1 MTHIDDIKAYVDEV
15 WEDVVAG
22 IARLVAIDS
31 VEQPDLAREGAP
43 WGPGVAAGLDE
54 ALSMCAELGLETTNL
69 DGYIGWGDLPGEDD
83 QTLATIAHVDI
94 VPAATG
100 WDTDPFE
107 VVRRDGYLLGRGVA
121 DDKGP
126 LALSIYAAKY
136 FVDKGVKPRHTL
148 RVIVGANE
156 ETGMADVAHYL
167 SAKGEPDFLFTP
179 DATFPVSCGEKGV
192 WRAKLVSDKPF
203 GERILELE
211 SGVAANAIPATAYA
225 KVVADAAALDPAD
238 DIEVVDAGDGTVRIE
253 VAGVGGHASMPEG
266 TDSALAKLVAYLLRE
281 GIYGDD
287 EYGPLAFLADVHAAY
302 DGSVVG
308 VDAVDDVFDPL
319 TIVNG
324 VAHIVDGH
332 LEAWLDSRY
341 PKSTSGEKIEA
352 VLVPELAEHGLE
364 LADSHDVVPFFI
376 SPDSAE
382 IQTLLATY
390 NDHTG
395 EDAQAFTMGGGTYAR
410 HFKRAASFGPEA
422 QEDPDKPEWVG
433 CMHGGNEGV
442 SEAQL
447 KMALAI
453 YIDAIERLMGIDL
466 NG

>member
-1 MTHIDDIKAYVDEV
+1 MDSIDDIKAYVDGV

-31 VEQPDLAREGAP
+31 VEQPELAREGAP

-54 ALSMCAELGLETTNL
+54 ALAMCAELGLETTNL

-126 LALSIYAAKY
+126 LVLSMYAAKY

-167 SAKGEPDFLFTP
+167 AAKGEPDFLFTP

-192 WRAKLVSDKPF
+192 WRAKLVSDDTF
-203 GERILELE
+203 GEEILELE
-211 SGVAANAIPATAYA
+211 AGIAANAIPATAHA
-225 KVVADAAALDPAD
+225 LVLTDFDTLDQADG
-238 DIEVVDAGDGTVRIE
+238 IELFDLGGGIVRIE
-253 VAGVGGHASMPEG
+253 ATGVGGHASMPEG
-266 TDSALAKLVAYLLRE
+266 TDSALGKLIKYLLRE
-281 GIYGDD
+281 GIFGED
-287 EYGPLAFLADVHAAY
+287 EYGPLSFLADVHAAY

-308 VDAVDDVFDPL
+308 IAAVDDVFDPL
-319 TIVNG
+319 TVVNG
-324 VAHIVDGH
+324 VARTVDGH
-332 LEAWLDSRY
+332 LEAWLDCRY
-341 PKSTSGEKIEA
+341 PKSTTGEKIQASLE
-352 VLVPELAEHGLE
+352 PQLAEHGLRLSE
-364 LADSHDVVPFFI
+364 VNDVVPFFI

-395 EDAQAFTMGGGTYAR
+395 EQAEAFTMGGGTYAR

-453 YIDAIERLMGIDL
+453 YIDAIGRLMGIDL